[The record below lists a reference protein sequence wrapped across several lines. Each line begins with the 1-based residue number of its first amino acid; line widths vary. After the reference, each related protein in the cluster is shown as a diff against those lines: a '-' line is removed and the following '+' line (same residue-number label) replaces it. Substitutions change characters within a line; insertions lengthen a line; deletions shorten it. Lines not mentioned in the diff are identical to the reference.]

1 MSVDQAKDG
10 RSELRWQLNGR
21 FRAPLMAYFLRRV
34 GSRTEAE
41 DLTQEV
47 FVRLLGAANLDRLE
61 HVEAF
66 VFRVAANLLHD
77 RGRKAIRGR
86 TTAEV
91 TAGEA
96 LIEEL
101 ALEMGED
108 FEPERVLIGKQ
119 TIVEVLKCLNELGER
134 TRNIFIL
141 FRLEGMKQREI
152 ANLYGISPSTVEKH
166 VMKAAAH
173 LSLRFG

>member
-1 MSVDQAKDG
+1 
-10 RSELRWQLNGR
+10 
-21 FRAPLMAYFLRRV
+21 MAYFLRRV
-34 GSRTEAE
+34 GSRAEAE

-77 RGRKAIRGR
+77 RGRKAVRGHIA
-86 TTAEV
+86 AEV
-91 TAGEA
+91 RAGET
-96 LIEEL
+96 LIDEL
-101 ALEMGED
+101 TLEMGED

-119 TIVEVLKCLNELGER
+119 TIAEVLKCLNELGER

-152 ANLYGISPSTVEKH
+152 ADLYGISPSTVEKH
-166 VMKAAAH
+166 VMKATAH